1 MHALKTRI
9 AVSVLLSLL
18 LFEGGNGCSRQ
29 SPPPPPAAPQSAG
42 SEKQTAGPSRPGRK
56 IEVGDDLPLAHVH
69 PAKGG
74 ESFKKPS
81 GWICTCQFGV
91 PQTILMLG
99 SLEDP
104 ELLAAARRADEYVA
118 KVGEKQAVAVV
129 VDPGPHSEE
138 RLAEAREWQEE
149 NGLDHLLVTLAHRE
163 GDWRQLGAPEK
174 TTLLV
179 ADEANLIT
187 FKQVGFNEA
196 DFEAALSRPPA
207 SPKAPEKPQD

>member
-1 MHALKTRI
+1 MHAWKTLI
-9 AVSVLLSLL
+9 AGAVLLSLL
-18 LFEGGNGCSRQ
+18 WLEGGNGCSRK
-29 SPPPPPAAPQSAG
+29 SPPPPPAAPQSG
-42 SEKQTAGPSRPGRK
+42 RETAAPSRPGRK

-69 PAKGG
+69 PVRGG
-74 ESFKKPS
+74 ESFKKPA

-99 SLEDP
+99 SLDDP

-118 KVGEKQAVAVV
+118 KVGEKQAIAVV

-138 RLAEAREWQEE
+138 RLAAAREWQEK
-149 NGLDHLLVTLAHRE
+149 NKLDHTLVTLAHGQ
-163 GDWRQLGAPEK
+163 GDWRQLGSPEK
-174 TTLLV
+174 TTLLL

-196 DFEAALSRPPA
+196 NRAHFEAALTHPPV
-207 SPKAPEKPQD
+207 SPKAPKKPQD